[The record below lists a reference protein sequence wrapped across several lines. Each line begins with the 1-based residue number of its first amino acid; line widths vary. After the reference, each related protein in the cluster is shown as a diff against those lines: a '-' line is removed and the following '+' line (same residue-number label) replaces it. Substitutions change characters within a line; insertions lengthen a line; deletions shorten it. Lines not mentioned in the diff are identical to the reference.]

1 MLVFLWF
8 VALQQRVECNF
19 KLRKLAVRRE
29 QSVYVLELAAAI
41 SAITPRPDCA
51 TNDHHEAM
59 AASVAAPETIG
70 RSE

>member
-1 MLVFLWF
+1 MVCGI
-8 VALQQRVECNF
+8 AAAVERNF

-29 QSVYVLELAAAI
+29 QSVYVLELAAI
-41 SAITPRPDCA
+41 SAITPRPTDCA

-59 AASVAAPETIG
+59 AASVAVPETKCAKTMG